1 MNNFFDTIIGSDGLT
16 VTSMLICTAASLLL
30 GLGAAAVYRLRTR
43 KPSRN
48 MFVTMLV
55 LPVLVQAVI
64 MLVNGSIGAGVAVMG
79 AFSLIRFR
87 SAPGSARDIC
97 FIFYAVCIGLATGM
111 GYIAFAVL
119 IAVIIGAVLTA
130 VSFTPWFRNAS
141 RRKLL
146 RVLIP
151 EDLDYTGIFDD
162 IFAEY
167 LSEHELVQVK
177 STAMGTL
184 FDLRYYV
191 TEKDDSREK
200 EMLDHLRERNGN
212 LTISLSALPEIAEQ
226 L

>member
-1 MNNFFDTIIGSDGLT
+1 MNDFFDTIIGSDGMT
-16 VTSMLICTAASLLL
+16 MTSTLICTAASLLL
-30 GLGAAAVYRLRTR
+30 GLGAAAVYRLRTQ

-55 LPVLVQAVI
+55 LPALVQAVI

-87 SAPGSARDIC
+87 SAPGNARDIC

-130 VSFTPWFRNAS
+130 VSFTPWFRNTS
-141 RRKLL
+141 RRRLL
-146 RVLIP
+146 RILIP
-151 EDLDYTGIFDD
+151 ENLDYTGIFDD

-191 TEKDDSREK
+191 TEKDVSREK

-212 LTISLSALPEIAEQ
+212 LTISLSAIPEIVEQ

>member
-1 MNNFFDTIIGSDGLT
+1 MNNFFDTIISSEGLT
-16 VTSMLICTAASLLL
+16 ITSMLICTAASLLL

-43 KPSRN
+43 QPSRN

-55 LPVLVQAVI
+55 LPALVQAVI

-79 AFSLIRFR
+79 AFSLVRFR
-87 SAPGSARDIC
+87 SAPGSSR

-111 GYIAFAVL
+111 GYIAFAVV
-119 IAVIIGAVLTA
+119 IAVVIGLVLAA
-130 VSFTPWFRNAS
+130 VSSTPWFRNVT

-151 EDLDYTGIFDD
+151 ENLDYTGIFDD
-162 IFAEY
+162 IFDEY

-177 STAMGTL
+177 TTAMGTL
-184 FDLRYYV
+184 FDLRYQIA
-191 TEKDDSREK
+191 EKDPSREK
-200 EMLDHLRERNGN
+200 EMIDRLRERNGN
-212 LTISLSALPEIAEQ
+212 LTISIAALPESAEQ